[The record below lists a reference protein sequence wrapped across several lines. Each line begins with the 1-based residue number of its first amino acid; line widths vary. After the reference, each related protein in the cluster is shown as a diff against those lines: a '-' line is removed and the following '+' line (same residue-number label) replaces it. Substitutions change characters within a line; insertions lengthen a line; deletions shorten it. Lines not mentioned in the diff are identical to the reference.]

1 MIGVVWTASTRG
13 RCRVCGIEPDSGREL
28 HSFVS
33 ATSAPAVAGADHKN
47 IGARPGGAG
56 CSWSF
61 GYAQHRC
68 MRADRSS
75 QFTTPQ
81 RHAPTSN
88 DVESGNP
95 PPPEWR
101 RFRGKFDARRA
112 VWVTWLTAPGRHGGM
127 IDDQCRPDSKHARP
141 VPCLRDRAG
150 QRPRI
155 AQLCKR
161 RGRRRTGETFKNNRR
176 TTVGGTHTHG
186 GREDGACRE
195 GPHEVELRPMRGE
208 DAGQRSECTCAASRR
223 GKQDDEK

>member
-1 MIGVVWTASTRG
+1 MALWCCVLRTTAYCVLRAHCVCPMYLRASTRG

-61 GYAQHRC
+61 WYAQHRG
-68 MRADRSS
+68 MRADRLS
-75 QFTTPQ
+75 QFITPQ

-88 DVESGNP
+88 DVESGKKY
-95 PPPEWR
+95 PPEWR

-112 VWVTWLTAPGRHGGM
+112 VWVTWLTAPGRHGGI
-127 IDDQCRPDSKHARP
+127 IDDRCRLDGKHAGA

-161 RGRRRTGETFKNNRR
+161 RGRRRH
-176 TTVGGTHTHG
+176 THT
-186 GREDGACRE
+186 
-195 GPHEVELRPMRGE
+195 RGE
-208 DAGQRSECTCAASRR
+208 GGWGMSRGATR
-223 GKQDDEK
+223 G